1 MLSVFSVNTFSNNM
15 TNLKSARP
23 SKTNINFKGKENLI
37 KVFPSILA
45 ADAAYFGRD
54 IRKVIKGGA
63 DGIHFDVM
71 DGIFVSNISFGIP
84 VLASLKKITSKPM
97 DVHLMIAKPEKYIDD
112 FKKAGADFITFHFEA
127 AKKDSGRIIRNIKSL
142 GLNAGIAINPKT
154 RAEEI
159 FKFLPDVDQAL
170 VMTVEPGFGGQGF
183 IHECLKKIQKIRE
196 QVGNNLIIQVDGGI
210 NDKTAKP
217 CIEAGANSLVSGS
230 YIYKNT
236 TQAGIKAAID
246 SLRG

>member
-1 MLSVFSVNTFSNNM
+1 MLSILSNHRN
-15 TNLKSARP
+15 NLRP
-23 SKTNINFKGKENLI
+23 TKTSKTNINFKGKENLI
-37 KVFPSILA
+37 KIFPSILA

-71 DGIFVSNISFGIP
+71 DANFVQNISFGIP
-84 VLASLKKITSKPM
+84 VLASVKKITKKPF
-97 DVHLMIAKPEKYIDD
+97 DVHLMMAEPEKFIDA
-112 FKKAGADFITFHFEA
+112 FKKAGADFITFHYEA

-154 RAEEI
+154 EAEEI

-170 VMTVEPGFGGQGF
+170 VMTVEPGFGAQGF
-183 IHECLKKIQKIRE
+183 IHECLKKIQKIKE
-196 QVGNNLIIQVDGGI
+196 QAGNKLIIQVDGGI
-210 NDKTAKP
+210 NNETGKL
-217 CIEAGANSLVSGS
+217 CREVGANSLVSGS

-236 TQAGIKAAID
+236 TPAGIKAAID